1 MSGPLFYITIFVML
15 AVFAVLLA
23 GLRNMMKQ
31 GDANLSN
38 KMMQARVFLQFIA
51 VVLIVAVVYLARQG
65 SG

>member
-1 MSGPLFYITIFVML
+1 MSGPLFYITIFVMI

-51 VVLIVAVVYLARQG
+51 VVLIVVVVYLARQG